1 MSYIYLVTCCRILTP
16 SNMAQR
22 MIQSQLVKTKVES
35 TPGKLDF
42 LDILYI
48 FIFYHNSWY
57 IVHLPFIS
65 WQLISSRIQL
75 SESFDQVIN
84 VETLDSKDAANLAL
98 LERPELGITFTKV
111 NCWKLTQFSKC
122 VFLDADTLVSNVEI
136 FYSLYWD
143 ITASTDCNIY

>member
-1 MSYIYLVTCCRILTP
+1 MMNIRLELWFYVIPWNDVKRRKNWWWWLHPRCR
-16 SNMAQR
+16 
-22 MIQSQLVKTKVES
+22 K
-35 TPGKLDF
+35 TPGKLYF
-42 LDILYI
+42 LYI
-48 FIFYHNSWY
+48 IFNYLFDIYEKRCY
-57 IVHLPFIS
+57 IGDLPCIS

-122 VFLDADTLVSNVEI
+122 VFLDADTLVSNLEI
-136 FYSLYWD
+136 F
-143 ITASTDCNIY
+143 